1 MEVILDNKMKMKFV
15 QFASEFIY
23 DLEVLG
29 KLINEEKVNNYILSE
44 LDQLLELN
52 KRDIMKARFKHFKI
66 PKTKISDYEQKLI
79 KIGEKDKFVLAG
91 IRHMGGNASKP
102 FIYIWPNFM
111 IKQADI
117 KDIVKNVY
125 PHFKV
130 FKPLHINF
138 WINPTLLSKYELD
151 EKFFTVQQS
160 FIGNVIKLNSKN
172 PSTTKSKFKLE
183 QVKSSEYY
191 KWYENE
197 YNNFHIMKP
206 EMKERIPINDIES
219 MEKCRKENLLY
230 YGVLNNEKV
239 GIIAAEKSGIFGL
252 EAIYINEIMIAKDY
266 RGNKYSELLLSH
278 FINILPKFVEVLWC
292 NIDCENIPSTKTA
305 IYSGQEVFSVE
316 CFYQL

>member
-15 QFASEFIY
+15 QVASEFIY

-29 KLINEEKVNNYILSE
+29 KLINEEEVNKYILSE
-44 LDQLLELN
+44 LDELLELN
-52 KRDIMKARFKHFKI
+52 KRDIMKARFKHFNI
-66 PKTKISDYEQKLI
+66 SKTKISDYEQKLI
-79 KIGEKDKFVLAG
+79 KIGKTDKFVLAG
-91 IRHMGGNASKP
+91 IRHMGGNANKP

-125 PHFKV
+125 PYFKV

-138 WINPTLLSKYELD
+138 WINPILLSKYELD

-172 PSTTKSKFKLE
+172 STTAKSKFKLE

-191 KWYENE
+191 KWYKNE
-197 YNNFHIMKP
+197 YNNFHIMNP
-206 EMKERIPINDIES
+206 DMKERIPINDIEL

-230 YGVLNNEKV
+230 YGVVNNKKV
-239 GIIAAEKSGIFGL
+239 GIIAAEKNDVFGL
-252 EAIYINEIMIAKDY
+252 KGIYINEIMIAKDY